1 MLIEDLTRHK
11 GGITRKAPKP
21 DKSKM
26 TIKWDT
32 PTVTKPKV
40 PGGLSGSVGL
50 GQFPSKGPF
59 GKGEKIVPYQ
69 KGSNGVP
76 GGISKPTLP
85 QIGKT
90 GIPAPQIDKP
100 SYTPVEQPPVK
111 IVPPKTKPETI
122 PDIEPDL
129 IPDFDNK
136 LDKPIGTNRWDSSY
150 PDPGQAYAEYL
161 RKQKEF
167 NKIPSPL
174 VIDPEDEQEKDLPI
188 SPEEEQ
194 KPKQQDI
201 KPDWNWNTTQ
211 GTPEPIEPKQTE
223 LSDEETA
230 FWLDKNTPYNLEKN
244 NNEFYIINKKN
255 ALEPIEKFS
264 SEVQAKKRWAE
275 LNKQYL
281 EKNSEI
287 KYQPKFDKKPID
299 FGSSTNSTTNKLGT
313 GFPIDFNNFLGKLD
327 SMSDKQKIDFFQSY
341 SPEDLDKL
349 QNQMTNNLQD
359 YLSKTKEMQQQDYP
373 DYEKIKIYNDA
384 IKKLRK
390 NLKELGSLK
399 PIEQKPNEPEKK
411 KKKEKIPNEVS
422 LDDQIKEL
430 GKDLFDSS
438 DSTQYNQ
445 EVAAKLIQKI
455 EAKYDLSGLNALPIL
470 YFMESSGG
478 INLSGDN
485 GNSIGGL
492 HIKKSKGSFDEYK
505 RLVDKKI
512 TWKDVQ
518 DNQGLAMQIGGW
530 YYRLMLDQVL
540 DQPNAQNWSS
550 YKTGKITF
558 TDKDDKTFAEL
569 DTKDVPIALIYAAIK
584 YNGGP
589 ASVDKNGVVKLSNY
603 TSEELQQQMDN
614 NQYIAKFNYATRF
627 IKNYLNIK
635 SL

>member
-40 PGGLSGSVGL
+40 PGGISGSVGL

-90 GIPAPQIDKP
+90 GIHAPQIDKP
-100 SYTPVEQPPVK
+100 SYTPLEQPPVK
-111 IVPPKTKPETI
+111 IVPPKIKPETI
-122 PDIEPDL
+122 PDIDPDL
-129 IPDFDNK
+129 IPDLDNK
-136 LDKPIGTNRWDSSY
+136 LDKPIGTTRWDTSH

-194 KPKQQDI
+194 KPKQKDSGS
-201 KPDWNWNTTQ
+201 TTNSTTNKL
-211 GTPEPIEPKQTE
+211 GTG
-223 LSDEETA
+223 
-230 FWLDKNTPYNLEKN
+230 F
-244 NNEFYIINKKN
+244 
-255 ALEPIEKFS
+255 
-264 SEVQAKKRWAE
+264 
-275 LNKQYL
+275 
-281 EKNSEI
+281 
-287 KYQPKFDKKPID
+287 PID
-299 FGSSTNSTTNKLGT
+299 FNNFLGKDEQEKDLPISPEEEQKPKQKDSGSTTNSTTNKLGTGFPIDFNNFLGKDEQEKDLPISPEEEQKPKQKDSGSTTNSTTNKLGT

-327 SMSDKQKIDFFQSY
+327 SMSDKQRIDFFQSY

-411 KKKEKIPNEVS
+411 KKKAKIPNEVS

-430 GKDLFDSS
+430 GKKLFDSP

-492 HIKKSKGSFDEYK
+492 HIKKGNGSFEEYK

>member
-40 PGGLSGSVGL
+40 PGGISGSVGL

-90 GIPAPQIDKP
+90 GIHAPQIDKP
-100 SYTPVEQPPVK
+100 SYTPLEQPPVK
-111 IVPPKTKPETI
+111 IVPPKIKPETI
-122 PDIEPDL
+122 PDIDPDL
-129 IPDFDNK
+129 IPDLDNK
-136 LDKPIGTNRWDSSY
+136 LDKPIGTTRWDTSH

-194 KPKQQDI
+194 KPKQKD
-201 KPDWNWNTTQ
+201 
-211 GTPEPIEPKQTE
+211 
-223 LSDEETA
+223 S
-230 FWLDKNTPYNLEKN
+230 
-244 NNEFYIINKKN
+244 
-255 ALEPIEKFS
+255 
-264 SEVQAKKRWAE
+264 
-275 LNKQYL
+275 
-281 EKNSEI
+281 
-287 KYQPKFDKKPID
+287 
-299 FGSSTNSTTNKLGT
+299 GSTTNSTTNKLGT

-327 SMSDKQKIDFFQSY
+327 SMSDKQRIDFFQSY

-411 KKKEKIPNEVS
+411 KKKAKIPNEVS

-430 GKDLFDSS
+430 GKKLFDSP

-492 HIKKSKGSFDEYK
+492 HIKKGNGSFEEYK